1 MCQRDVIWNSA
12 KFIGTIS
19 VIAATVIP
27 VSAQQRPT
35 SPLAGAP
42 VENRYPDGSKLQSQY
57 SSVQRSVVL
66 PSAAA
71 SVRANSAGFAS
82 AAAVQTDLPEG
93 FSLLAAPTSHVG
105 GTDQPVGANMAPA
118 TAADPAASS
127 TEKFITVFPLAYR
140 GVPLSKGSDYLTIV
154 GGDGRIQATRKRAM
168 PTKVDATQPT
178 VSAAEA
184 IQVARKDAGAT
195 FAGPDPKPELQI
207 WVDDQQNGNLSWTF
221 TLSSAAVGDPN
232 VRKYWIAA
240 VGEPRVLN
248 WESEVYHTHSGLVS
262 GNIWAASPFQPT
274 ESRAFPRLEVTRLS
288 DGVKLITG
296 ADGRYG
302 YTTPAASTEIRA
314 KLRGPWFIINNQSGP
329 GLESAQTGP
338 ASPPIS
344 LNLGATGEDQL
355 AQDSAFYWSNFARD
369 LARTILGPAD
379 LPNLPVLTN
388 INQTC
393 NAFWNGSSI
402 NFFKS
407 GNGCPNTAYA
417 DVVMHEYGHGIDAAK
432 GGIVNGGYSE
442 GFGDAM
448 AVLAT
453 RQPCV
458 GRDFFGAGT
467 CLRSASDVI
476 LWPSPGGVHTVGRP
490 YGGFTWELIQQLK
503 QTFSE
508 NEAYAIATRL
518 VLGAA
523 AANPSDIADAVR
535 LSFIVDDNDGNLANG
550 TPHFRALANAAD
562 SRKIPRP
569 ADPQVGGPSVAA
581 AASFPWTPVK
591 VVSANSNIL
600 QASIHLDK
608 PGKVHISANTSARS
622 ASPVQFQTGVYNGA
636 AANIVWTDSFRSLSL
651 PTANQW
657 TQVGTMFAIDLP
669 AGDHTIYWKIW
680 IAGGPLSLSAGAL
693 MLEAFEPAGG
703 PSALTAAVTDAGQ
716 SSAMNDATSATT
728 SATVGANLAP
738 SAAIAVSRD
747 PAIAM
752 SRDEAGRGITTVR
765 Q

>member
-1 MCQRDVIWNSA
+1 MSQRDVMWTSA

-19 VIAATVIP
+19 VLAATVIP
-27 VSAQQRPT
+27 SSAQQRPT
-35 SPLAGAP
+35 SPVAAAP
-42 VENRYPDGSKLQSQY
+42 TENRYPDGSKLQAQY
-57 SSVQRSVVL
+57 SSVPRSVAL

-93 FSLLAAPTSHVG
+93 FTLLAAPTSHVG
-105 GTDQPVGANMAPA
+105 GTDQPAGANMAPA
-118 TAADPAASS
+118 SAADRAASS

-154 GGDGRIQATRKRAM
+154 DGNGQIQATRKRAM
-168 PTKVDATQPT
+168 PSKVDATQPT
-178 VSAAEA
+178 VSATEA
-184 IQVARKDAGAT
+184 LQLARKEAGAT
-195 FAGPDPKPELQI
+195 FSGPDPKPELQI
-207 WVDDQQNGNLSWTF
+207 WVDDRQNGNLSWTF
-221 TLSSAAVGDPN
+221 TLSSGAVGDPN
-232 VRKYWIAA
+232 VRKYWVAA
-240 VGEPRVLN
+240 IGEPRVLN
-248 WESEVYHTHSGLVS
+248 WESEVYHTQSGVVS
-262 GNIWAASPFQPT
+262 GNIWATSPFQPT
-274 ESRAFPRLEVTRLS
+274 ENRAFPKLEVTRLS
-288 DGVKLITG
+288 DGLKQITG

-329 GLESAQTGP
+329 GLEAAQSGP
-338 ASPPIS
+338 ASTPIN
-344 LNLGATGEDQL
+344 LNLGASGEDQL
-355 AQDSAFYWSNFARD
+355 AQDSAFYWSNFARE
-369 LARTILGPAD
+369 LAHTVLGPAD

-388 INQTC
+388 INQNC
-393 NAFWNGSSI
+393 NAFWNGSSL
-402 NFFKS
+402 NFFKAGS
-407 GNGCPNTAYA
+407 GCPNTAYS
-417 DVVMHEYGHGIDAAK
+417 DVVMHEYGHGIDAVK

-442 GFGDAM
+442 GFGDAL

-458 GRDFFGAGT
+458 GRDFFGVGT
-467 CLRSASDVI
+467 CLRLASDPI
-476 LWPSPGGVHTVGRP
+476 LWPSPGEVHTVGRP
-490 YGGFTWELIQQLK
+490 YAGFTWELVQQLK

-508 NEAYAIATRL
+508 DESYAIATRL

-523 AANPSDIADAVR
+523 AANPSDVADAVR

-569 ADPQVGGPSVAA
+569 ADPQVGGPSVSAD
-581 AASFPWTPVK
+581 ASFPWTPVK
-591 VVSANSNIL
+591 VVAANSNVL

-622 ASPVQFQTGVYNGA
+622 ATPVQFQTGVYNGSVV
-636 AANIVWTDSFRSLSL
+636 NTVWTDSFRNLSL

-657 TQVGTMFAIDLP
+657 AQVGTMFAIDLP

-680 IAGGPLSLSAGAL
+680 ISGGSLSLSAGTL
-693 MLEAFEPAGG
+693 MVEAFEAAGG
-703 PSALTAAVTDAGQ
+703 PSALTAAITEAGTQ
-716 SSAMNDATSATT
+716 SAAINEPT
-728 SATVGANLAP
+728 TVGAAP
-738 SAAIAVSRD
+738 AAATIG
-747 PAIAM
+747 M

>member
-1 MCQRDVIWNSA
+1 MSQRDVIWNSA

-27 VSAQQRPT
+27 ASAQQRPT
-35 SPLAGAP
+35 SPVAAAP

-57 SSVQRSVVL
+57 SSAQRSVVL
-66 PSAAA
+66 PSAAP

-118 TAADPAASS
+118 TAADRVASS

-154 GGDGRIQATRKRAM
+154 DGNGQIQATRKRAM
-168 PTKVDATQPT
+168 PSKVDATQPT

-184 IQVARKDAGAT
+184 VQVARKEAGAAS
-195 FAGPDPKPELQI
+195 AGPDPRPELQI
-207 WVDDQQNGNLSWTF
+207 WVDDRQNGNLSWTF
-221 TLSSAAVGDPN
+221 TLGPSAVGDSN
-232 VRKYWIAA
+232 VRKYWVAA

-248 WESEVYHTHSGLVS
+248 WESEVYHNHSGVVS
-262 GNIWAASPFQPT
+262 GNIWATSPFQAT
-274 ESRAFPRLEVTRLS
+274 ENRSFPKLEVTRLS
-288 DGVKLITG
+288 DGVKQITG

-302 YTTPAASTEIRA
+302 YTTPAGSTEIRA
-314 KLRGPWFIINNQSGP
+314 KLRGPWFIVNNQSGP
-329 GLESAQTGP
+329 GLEAAQTGP
-338 ASPPIS
+338 AVRRSTSIWAPAAMI
-344 LNLGATGEDQL
+344 NWRRN
-355 AQDSAFYWSNFARD
+355 SAFYWANFARE
-369 LARTILGPAD
+369 LAHTILGPAD

-402 NFFKS
+402 NFFKA
-407 GNGCPNTAYA
+407 GNGCPNTAYS
-417 DVVMHEYGHGIDAAK
+417 DVVMHEYGHGIDAVK

-467 CLRSASDVI
+467 CLRSASDVV
-476 LWPSPGGVHTVGRP
+476 LWPSPGDVHTIGRP
-490 YGGFTWELIQQLK
+490 YGGFTWELVQQLK

-508 NEAYAIATRL
+508 DEAYAIATRL

-550 TPHFRALANAAD
+550 TPHFRAIANAAD
-562 SRKIPRP
+562 SRKIPRL
-569 ADPQVGGPSVAA
+569 ADPQVGGPSVSAD
-581 AASFPWTPVK
+581 ASFPWTPVK
-591 VVSANSNIL
+591 VVPANSNIL

-622 ASPVQFQTGVYNGA
+622 ATPVQFQTGVYNA
-636 AANIVWTDSFRSLSL
+636 APVNIVWTDSFRSLSL

-657 TQVGTMFAIDLP
+657 AQVGTMFAIDLP

-680 IAGGPLSLSAGAL
+680 IAGGSLSLSAGTL
-693 MLEAFEPAGG
+693 MVEAFEPAGG
-703 PSALTAAVTDAGQ
+703 PSALTAAVTEAGGQ
-716 SSAMNDATSATT
+716 SAAMNEP
-728 SATVGANLAP
+728 ATVGVNLAP
-738 SAAIAVSRD
+738 AAPTIG
-747 PAIAM
+747 M

>member
-1 MCQRDVIWNSA
+1 MSQRDVIWNSA

-27 VSAQQRPT
+27 ASAQQRPT
-35 SPLAGAP
+35 SPAAAAP
-42 VENRYPDGSKLQSQY
+42 AENRYPDGSKLQSQY
-57 SSVQRSVVL
+57 SSAQRSVVL

-105 GTDQPVGANMAPA
+105 GTDQPVGANAAPA
-118 TAADPAASS
+118 TAADRVASS

-154 GGDGRIQATRKRAM
+154 DGNGQIQATRKRAM
-168 PTKVDATQPT
+168 PSKVDATQPT

-184 IQVARKDAGAT
+184 VQVARRDAGAAS
-195 FAGPDPKPELQI
+195 AGPDPRPELQI

-221 TLSSAAVGDPN
+221 TLGPRAAGDPN
-232 VRKYWIAA
+232 VRKYWVAA

-248 WESEVYHTHSGLVS
+248 WESEVYHTHNGVVS
-262 GNIWAASPFQPT
+262 GNIWAASPFQAT
-274 ESRAFPRLEVTRLS
+274 ESRAFPSLEVSRLLPNE
-288 DGVKLITG
+288 KAITN
-296 ADGRYG
+296 AEGRYG
-302 YTTPAASTEIRA
+302 YATPGGSTEIRA
-314 KLRGPWFIINNQSGP
+314 KLRGPWFIVNNQSGA

-338 ASPPIS
+338 AAQPIN
-344 LNLGATGEDQL
+344 LHLGASNEDQL
-355 AQDSAFYWSNFARD
+355 AQDSAFYWANFARG
-369 LARTILGPAD
+369 LARNILGPAE
-379 LPNLPVLTN
+379 LPGLPVLTN
-388 INQTC
+388 INDTC

-402 NFFKS
+402 NFFKA
-407 GNGCPNTAYA
+407 GNGCPNTAYS
-417 DVVMHEYGHGIDAAK
+417 DVVMHEYGHGIDAVK
-432 GGIVNGGYSE
+432 GGIVHGGYSE

-467 CLRSASDVI
+467 CLRSASDAI
-476 LWPSPGGVHTVGRP
+476 LWPSPGNVHTQGRP
-490 YGGFTWELIQQLK
+490 YGGFTWELVQQLK

-508 NEAYAIATRL
+508 DESYAIATRL

-535 LSFIVDDNDGNLANG
+535 LSFIVDDNDGNLTNG

-569 ADPQVGGPSVAA
+569 EDPKVGGPSVSAD
-581 AASFPWTPVK
+581 ASFPWTPVK
-591 VVSANSNIL
+591 VVPANSNIL
-600 QASIHLDK
+600 QATIHLDK

-622 ASPVQFQTGVYNGA
+622 ATPVQFQTGVYNA
-636 AANIVWTDSFRSLSL
+636 APVNIVWTDSFRSLSL

-657 TQVGTMFAIDLP
+657 AQVGTMFAIDLP

-680 IAGGPLSLSAGAL
+680 IAGGSLSLSAGTL
-693 MLEAFEPAGG
+693 MVEAFEPAGG
-703 PSALTAAVTDAGQ
+703 PSALTAAVTEAGGQ
-716 SSAMNDATSATT
+716 SAAMNEPT
-728 SATVGANLAP
+728 TVGANLAP
-738 SAAIAVSRD
+738 AAPTIG
-747 PAIAM
+747 M